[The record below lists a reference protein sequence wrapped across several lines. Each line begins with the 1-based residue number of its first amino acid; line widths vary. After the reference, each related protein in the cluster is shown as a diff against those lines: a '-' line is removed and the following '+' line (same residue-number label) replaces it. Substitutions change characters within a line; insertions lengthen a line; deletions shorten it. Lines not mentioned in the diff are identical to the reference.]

1 QPFGAESND
10 VAKDASVSS
19 NHCVV
24 PANSEGKCY
33 RAGDVP
39 QGQTGRLAG
48 RRCPVHNSPISLH
61 RSPEINQPRSSLSL
75 LPRPDPPPTRDRP
88 RLAQS
93 EQGRQSNVHA
103 DEAMYAPACR
113 LYLSSDVKFD
123 RRALFPRN
131 RPGRLT

>member
-1 QPFGAESND
+1 
-10 VAKDASVSS
+10 
-19 NHCVV
+19 
-24 PANSEGKCY
+24 Y
-33 RAGDVP
+33 RAGDAPPIIVP
-39 QGQTGRLAG
+39 FLCTAAQKS
-48 RRCPVHNSPISLH
+48 RR
-61 RSPEINQPRSSLSL
+61 QPRSSLPL

-103 DEAMYAPACR
+103 DAAMYAPACR

-123 RRALFPRN
+123 RGALFPRN